1 MRLEDVV
8 IRVVVTDSYGAATM
22 VVKATVDSYML
33 METVCFKLRD
43 CKVAGD
49 GQERD
54 VRQL

>member
-1 MRLEDVV
+1 
-8 IRVVVTDSYGAATM
+8 M